1 MSLVIIL
8 LCNQRFC
15 VRDSHFDNQLGLQTS
30 NVRFIRW
37 FLSIYEILMYVFEFS
52 EFSLFFLFYSLF
64 QLRVMKACL
73 IRVVNRF

>member
-52 EFSLFFLFYSLF
+52 EFSLFFSFLFFISTSSNESMF
-64 QLRVMKACL
+64 NSSSK
-73 IRVVNRF
+73 